1 MQYPTLRIL
10 HTSDWHIGRTLYGR
24 HRYAEFTAFFDWL
37 HATIVEQQVD
47 ILLVAGDVFHTT
59 TPSNRAQQLYY
70 DFLCRVAASSC
81 RHLVVTAGNHDSPTF
96 LSAPRELLR
105 SLNIHVLAS
114 LPPSPAEEVL
124 VLKDQAGE
132 PEAII
137 CAVPFLRDREIRTAT
152 AGQDMDDRERDLVQ
166 GIRRH
171 YSQVCAAAEE
181 QQQPTRPV
189 PIIGMGHLFTAGG
202 STVEGDGVRNLY
214 VGSLACVQ
222 ADSFPASLDYLA
234 LGHLHCPQKVAGN
247 ETRRYSGAPLMMGF
261 GEADKEKSVCL
272 IDFPA
277 ADPVNPTE
285 SSEPTTAPT
294 VTTLA
299 VPVFQPIKRIQ
310 GNWDHIQTT
319 LFSLKMEGRAVW
331 LEIIYQGE
339 ELIADLRERLDEAVA
354 DTGLEILR
362 IRNRRIIEQTLRPV
376 QAEETLADLGHAE
389 VFSRCLE
396 AHAIPAE
403 QRASLLTAYQEIT
416 LALEQDDPMA
426 E

>member
-1 MQYPTLRIL
+1 MNKKLRLL

-105 SLNIHVLAS
+105 SLNIHVVAS
-114 LPPSPAEEVL
+114 LPDTPAEEVL
-124 VLKDQAGE
+124 VLKDRAGE
-132 PEAII
+132 TEAII
-137 CAVPFLRDREIRTAT
+137 CAVPFLRDREIRTAK
-152 AGQDMDDRERDLVQ
+152 AGQNMDDRERDLIQ
-166 GIRRH
+166 GIRQH
-171 YSQVCAAAEE
+171 YSEVCAVAEE
-181 QQQPTRPV
+181 ERNKLVQPV

-214 VGSLACVQ
+214 VGSLACVK
-222 ADSFPASLDYLA
+222 ADAFPASLDYLA

-247 ETRRYSGAPLMMGF
+247 ETRRYSGAPLVMGF
-261 GEADKEKSVCL
+261 GEADKKKTVCL

-277 ADPVNPTE
+277 TE
-285 SSEPTTAPT
+285 STEATLAPT
-294 VTTLA
+294 VKTLT

-310 GNWDHIQTT
+310 GDWDHIQATLTT
-319 LFSLKMEGRAVW
+319 LKLEGQAIW

-339 ELIADLRERLDEAVA
+339 ELVADLRQRLDEAVA
-354 DTGLEILR
+354 DTDSNVEILR
-362 IRNRRIIEQTLRPV
+362 IHNRRIVEQVLGTS
-376 QAEETLADLGHAE
+376 QAEETLDDLGHEE
-389 VFSRCLE
+389 VFNRCLD
-396 AHAIPAE
+396 AHTIPAE
-403 QRASLLTAYQEIT
+403 QRPSLLAAYNEIT
-416 LALEQDDPMA
+416 LTLEQIDPMA

>member
-1 MQYPTLRIL
+1 MQSPTLRIL

-37 HATIVEQQVD
+37 YATIVEQQVD

-70 DFLCRVAASSC
+70 DFLCRVATSTC

-96 LSAPRELLR
+96 LSAPKELLR

-114 LPPSPAEEVL
+114 LPESPADEVL
-124 VLKDQAGE
+124 VLKDGAGE

-137 CAVPFLRDREIRTAT
+137 CAVPFLRDREIRTAI
-152 AGQDMDDRERDLVQ
+152 AGQDMDDRERDLIQ
-166 GIRRH
+166 GIRKH
-171 YSQVCAAAEE
+171 YSEVCAAAEE
-181 QQQPTRPV
+181 QQHPTRPV

-214 VGSLACVQ
+214 VGSLACVG
-222 ADSFPASLDYLA
+222 ADAFPASLDYLA
-234 LGHLHCPQKVAGN
+234 LGHLHSPQKVNGDA
-247 ETRRYSGAPLMMGF
+247 TRRYSGAPLVMGF
-261 GEADKEKSVCL
+261 GESDKEKSVCL

-277 ADPVNPTE
+277 VDPIDPTK
-285 SSEPTTAPT
+285 STPSPT

-310 GNWDHIQTT
+310 GDWDHIQATLTT
-319 LFSLKMEGRAVW
+319 LKLESRAIW

-339 ELIADLRERLDEAVA
+339 ELIADLRERLNEAVQ
-354 DTGLEILR
+354 DSNLEVLR
-362 IRNRRIIEQTLRPV
+362 IRNRRIIEQVLGPV
-376 QAEETLADLGHAE
+376 QAEETLADLGHDE
-389 VFSRCLE
+389 VFNRCLDT
-396 AHAIPAE
+396 HAIPPE
-403 QRASLLTAYQEIT
+403 QRLSLLAAYNEIA

>member
-1 MQYPTLRIL
+1 
-10 HTSDWHIGRTLYGR
+10 
-24 HRYAEFTAFFDWL
+24 
-37 HATIVEQQVD
+37 
-47 ILLVAGDVFHTT
+47 
-59 TPSNRAQQLYY
+59 
-70 DFLCRVAASSC
+70 
-81 RHLVVTAGNHDSPTF
+81 
-96 LSAPRELLR
+96 
-105 SLNIHVLAS
+105 
-114 LPPSPAEEVL
+114 
-124 VLKDQAGE
+124 
-132 PEAII
+132 
-137 CAVPFLRDREIRTAT
+137 
-152 AGQDMDDRERDLVQ
+152 Q
-166 GIRRH
+166 GIRQH
-171 YSQVCAAAEE
+171 YSEVCAAAEE

-214 VGSLACVQ
+214 VGSLACVG
-222 ADSFPASLDYLA
+222 ADAFPASLDYLA

-247 ETRRYSGAPLMMGF
+247 ETRRYSGAPLVMGF

-285 SSEPTTAPT
+285 SNEPTTAPT

-376 QAEETLADLGHAE
+376 QAEETLADLGHEE

-403 QRASLLTAYQEIT
+403 QRPSLLAAYNEIA
-416 LALEQDDPMA
+416 LALEQNDPMA